1 MYYLEDHIKAI
12 EGVKDMLPAK
22 DVNTSGRHNV
32 LVDKNEFQKIR
43 SHLLLALEKWYN
55 DFVEVDAL
63 PTEGYFPGPPRVKP
77 IADDG
82 ISSGENSWMSM
93 SNASFLSMDLSMVQ
107 TDDYFATSKVAH
119 RTFSNA
125 EIILPHTKAH
135 QNINK
140 SSEYDDAHQEAFSD
154 ITGTRTST
162 TDTAYKQAMESLQ
175 AAKDKELEE
184 TRAIIEEQRR
194 EIQKMKEM
202 HQREIATQKLLVDE
216 VRKQHAISQ
225 EQVDNKLYHIQ
236 QQMRLEMARMMEQLM
251 HTNIHQ
257 STHTLPNDTL
267 TLHQSTTVKRPN
279 ANIEIPTTEQRTEK
293 RLDCRK
299 SPAKKQLTYQEVPT
313 LQVDTAIQQDK
324 TSVMDEDVN
333 ASSTN

>member
-1 MYYLEDHIKAI
+1 
-12 EGVKDMLPAK
+12 
-22 DVNTSGRHNV
+22 
-32 LVDKNEFQKIR
+32 
-43 SHLLLALEKWYN
+43 
-55 DFVEVDAL
+55 
-63 PTEGYFPGPPRVKP
+63 
-77 IADDG
+77 
-82 ISSGENSWMSM
+82 
-93 SNASFLSMDLSMVQ
+93 
-107 TDDYFATSKVAH
+107 
-119 RTFSNA
+119 
-125 EIILPHTKAH
+125 
-135 QNINK
+135 
-140 SSEYDDAHQEAFSD
+140 
-154 ITGTRTST
+154 
-162 TDTAYKQAMESLQ
+162 MESLQ

-313 LQVDTAIQQDK
+313 LQVDTANQQDK